1 MILRKSMGET
11 VNRITDILISQK
23 KYLVLIALAMGVMV
37 LLIGLLTRLNIYAVV
52 GLAVFLL
59 AGLTLISKPDRA
71 TTIVLFLIYTNIAVL
86 AYQFYKVP
94 KILAGSVTLLIL
106 LPFGVY
112 VFIRRERI
120 KIDYVLLLMILFLA
134 ASLLSYFPAIDKQIT
149 LGWIVE
155 FLIEGLL
162 MYFLILN
169 VIRKPEVLRKVV
181 WTLMLAGTLLGGLT
195 LYQDV
200 TKTYNNQYWGLAQ
213 RNIMYGFD
221 EALAK
226 GDTGPVKKAK
236 VQRAQRAD
244 GHVGDP
250 NRYAQILMVLLPL
263 AYFRFF
269 DEKKLHLK
277 LFAVLCALLILSGI
291 LLTYSRGAFLAICLL
306 MFLLTLMRY
315 IRPYQIVL
323 SFLGLLL
330 LIFIAS
336 PGYFTRMETMS
347 GIQGLFSSK
356 KAAESDAVILGR
368 TTEML
373 AAVMVFLDHPIVGV
387 GLGQYMKFYALDYMD
402 DPDIAFRK
410 IDSGRRAHSLYLE
423 LAAETGI
430 LGLGTFMIIVFY
442 ILSQLWKARRRWQ
455 EYNRTYAN
463 YATAFLL
470 SIIGYLSTAVFL
482 SLAYQRFYWVLIALA
497 GSALQILKSE
507 DPEQSGK
514 SMNDG
519 EEKMENFA
527 EIPVVE
533 TKLKRF

>member
-1 MILRKSMGET
+1 MGEAI
-11 VNRITDILISQK
+11 NQIIDFLISRK
-23 KYLVLIALAMGVMV
+23 KYLVFIALAMGVMV
-37 LLIGLLTRLNIYAVV
+37 FLIALLTRLNIFAVV
-52 GLAVFLL
+52 GLAAFLL

-71 TTIVLFLIYTNIAVL
+71 TMIVLFLIYTNIAVV
-86 AYQFYKVP
+86 AYQFYQVP
-94 KILAGSVTLLIL
+94 QVLAGSVTLLIL

-120 KIDYVLLLMILFLA
+120 KIDYVLLFMILFLA
-134 ASLLSYFPAIDKQIT
+134 ASLLSYFPAIDKQVA
-149 LGWIVE
+149 LGWVVE
-155 FLIEGLL
+155 FLLEGLL

-169 VIRKPEVLRKVV
+169 VIRKPEVLRKVI
-181 WTLMLAGTLLGGLT
+181 WSLILGGSLLGGLT

-200 TKTYNNQYWGLAQ
+200 TKTYSNQYWGLAQ
-213 RNIMYGFD
+213 RNITYGFD

-226 GDTGPVKKAK
+226 GNTGPVKKAK
-236 VQRAQRAD
+236 IQRAQRAD
-244 GHVGDP
+244 GPIGDP
-250 NRYAQILMVLLPL
+250 NRYAQILIVLLPL

-277 LFAVLCALLILSGI
+277 LLAVLCAILILSGI

-315 IRPYQIVL
+315 IRLYQIVL

-336 PGYFTRMETMS
+336 PGYFTRMGTMS
-347 GIQGLFSSK
+347 GIEGLFSSK
-356 KAAESDAVILGR
+356 KTAESDAVILGR

-373 AAVMVFLDHPIVGV
+373 AAAMVFLDHPIVGV
-387 GLGQYMKFYALDYMD
+387 GPGQYMRYYALDYMD
-402 DPDIAFRK
+402 NPDIAFRK
-410 IDSGRRAHSLYLE
+410 INTGRRAHSLYLE

-430 LGLGTFMIIVFY
+430 LGLGTFMLIVFY

-455 EYNRTYAN
+455 NYNRAYAN
-463 YATAFLL
+463 YATAFFL

-497 GSALQILKSE
+497 GSTIQILKSE
-507 DPEQSGK
+507 DPGESRK
-514 SMNDG
+514 SLNPEV
-519 EEKMENFA
+519 EEIKNSA
-527 EIPVVE
+527 EIPLAP
-533 TKLKRF
+533 KLKRF

>member
-1 MILRKSMGET
+1 MAET
-11 VNRITDILISQK
+11 INRIIDLFISQK

-37 LLIGLLTRLNIYAVV
+37 FLIALLTKLNIFAVV
-52 GLAVFLL
+52 GVAVFLL
-59 AGLTLISKPDRA
+59 IGLTLISKPDRA
-71 TTIVLFLIYTNIAVL
+71 TLIVLFLIYTNIAVL

-94 KILAGSVTLLIL
+94 KVLAGSVSLLIL

-112 VFIRRERI
+112 IFIRRERI
-120 KIDYVLLLMILFLA
+120 KIDYVLLFMMLFLA
-134 ASLLSYFPAIDKQIT
+134 ASLLSYFPAIDKQIA
-149 LGWIVE
+149 LGWVVE
-155 FLIEGLL
+155 FLMEGLL
-162 MYFLILN
+162 LYFLILN

-181 WTLMLAGTLLGGLT
+181 WTVMLAGTLLGGLT

-200 TKTYNNQYWGLAQ
+200 TKTYSNQYWGLAQ
-213 RNIMYGFD
+213 RNISYGFD
-221 EALAK
+221 EALAEGK
-226 GDTGPVKKAK
+226 TGPVKKAK

-244 GHVGDP
+244 GNVGDP
-250 NRYAQILMVLLPL
+250 NRYAQILIVLLPL

-277 LFAVLCALLILSGI
+277 LLAVLCAILILSGI
-291 LLTYSRGAFLAICLL
+291 LLTYSRGAFLSICLI

-323 SFLGLLL
+323 SLLGLLL

-347 GIQGLFSSK
+347 GIEGLFSSK

-373 AAVMVFLDHPIVGV
+373 AAAMVFLDHPIVGV
-387 GLGQYMKFYALDYMD
+387 GPGQYMRFYALDYMD
-402 DPDIAFRK
+402 NPDIAFRK
-410 IDSGRRAHSLYLE
+410 ITSERRAHSLYLE

-430 LGLGTFMIIVFY
+430 LGLGTFMLIVGY

-455 EYNRTYAN
+455 NHNRAYAN
-463 YATAFLL
+463 YATAFFL

-497 GSALQILKSE
+497 GSTLQILKSE
-507 DPEQSGK
+507 EPEENGALL
-514 SMNDG
+514 NTG
-519 EEKMENFA
+519 AEGIEKPAN
-527 EIPVVE
+527 IPIIE
-533 TKLKRF
+533 PKLKRF